1 MATILIGIDINQQC
15 TDLDFGI
22 DLPDDVI
29 EQIERKYKKA
39 LEESGMDDDD
49 FGPTYFEQLKKE
61 DKELA
66 DKIEE
71 AAWDTLSIIV
81 LKPCKEC
88 MNKTKKETGIRLMQS
103 AINLIS
109 TWQIFQDI
117 IITTRQIT
125 NKAWGIRSYTV

>member
-49 FGPTYFEQLKKE
+49 FGPTYYEQLKKE

-71 AAWDTLSIIV
+71 VLHGIFYIIYGNKITWV
-81 LKPCKEC
+81 MILVFKP
-88 MNKTKKETGIRLMQS
+88 
-103 AINLIS
+103 
-109 TWQIFQDI
+109 
-117 IITTRQIT
+117 
-125 NKAWGIRSYTV
+125 

>member
-1 MATILIGIDINQQC
+1 MATILIGIDINQQL

-49 FGPTYFEQLKKE
+49 FGPTYYEQLKKE

-71 AAWDTLSIIV
+71 AAWDTMYYLWEHDYEGDDYRVHAMEIV
-81 LKPCKEC
+81 DVQDEEGNWYQDYAID
-88 MNKTKKETGIRLMQS
+88 NKFDFDLTDFPRYHNYNPS
-103 AINLIS
+103 NH
-109 TWQIFQDI
+109 
-117 IITTRQIT
+117 
-125 NKAWGIRSYTV
+125 

>member
-1 MATILIGIDINQQC
+1 MATILIGIDINQRC

-22 DLPDDVI
+22 DLVDDVI

-49 FGPTYFEQLKKE
+49 FGPTYFAQLKKE

-71 AAWDTLSIIV
+71 AAWDTLYYLWEHDCEGDDYRVHAMEIV
-81 LKPCKEC
+81 DVQDEEGDWYQDYAID
-88 MNKTKKETGIRLMQS
+88 NKFDFDLADFPR
-103 AINLIS
+103 
-109 TWQIFQDI
+109 
-117 IITTRQIT
+117 
-125 NKAWGIRSYTV
+125 YV

>member
-1 MATILIGIDINQQC
+1 MATILIGIEINQQC

-49 FGPTYFEQLKKE
+49 FGPTYYEQLKKE

-66 DKIEE
+66 DKIED
-71 AAWDTLSIIV
+71 AAWDTLYYLWEQDYMGDDSRIQAMRIV
-81 LKPCKEC
+81 DEQDEEGNWYQDFAIG
-88 MNKTKKETGIRLMQS
+88 NKFDFDLTDFPRI
-103 AINLIS
+103 
-109 TWQIFQDI
+109 
-117 IITTRQIT
+117 
-125 NKAWGIRSYTV
+125 V

>member
-15 TDLDFGI
+15 IDLDFGI
-22 DLPDDVI
+22 DLADDVI
-29 EQIERKYKKA
+29 KQIECKYKKA

-71 AAWDTLSIIV
+71 AAWDTLYY
-81 LKPCKEC
+81 LLGFC
-88 MNKTKKETGIRLMQS
+88 
-103 AINLIS
+103 
-109 TWQIFQDI
+109 
-117 IITTRQIT
+117 
-125 NKAWGIRSYTV
+125 

>member
-49 FGPTYFEQLKKE
+49 FGPT
-61 DKELA
+61 
-66 DKIEE
+66 KIEE
-71 AAWDTLSIIV
+71 AAWDTLYYLLEHDDEGDDYRVEAMQRVYEQDEEGNWYQTYAIG
-81 LKPCKEC
+81 
-88 MNKTKKETGIRLMQS
+88 NKFDFDLADFPRYHNYNPS
-103 AINLIS
+103 NH
-109 TWQIFQDI
+109 
-117 IITTRQIT
+117 
-125 NKAWGIRSYTV
+125 

>member
-39 LEESGMDDDD
+39 LEESGMDDDN
-49 FGPTYFEQLKKE
+49 FGPTYYEQLKKE

-66 DKIEE
+66 DKIED
-71 AAWDTLSIIV
+71 AAWDTLYYLWEQDYMGDDSRIQAMRIV
-81 LKPCKEC
+81 DEQDEEGNWYQDFAIG
-88 MNKTKKETGIRLMQS
+88 NKFDFDLTDFPRI
-103 AINLIS
+103 
-109 TWQIFQDI
+109 
-117 IITTRQIT
+117 
-125 NKAWGIRSYTV
+125 V